1 MNKLTKVGLTAL
13 AGSLATMAGVQ
24 AGEMSVSG
32 GATITYSMKKSNATS
47 AAQSVTGNPLGWTNN
62 LTWSGS
68 GEMDNGI
75 SYTLTAYQSDAQA
88 LTSSN
93 ISFDLNGMGT
103 LVIDNGAGGMGID
116 ALDDK
121 MPSAWEEAWD
131 TGVDTGIRT
140 VSGIHGSAAISYT
153 TPADML
159 PSGTQV
165 KLSWTPRADGGG
177 LQSDKGSSGPGTGNG
192 DNKSGTDINITA
204 SPIDGLSAFIGYSEI
219 ERHRVED
226 QLSGTYGFT
235 YAVGPVSFGYQKS
248 YISYERGVEATT
260 VNYYE
265 NDNFGIA
272 FNVND
277 NLSVSY
283 AEYESEENL
292 GTTGGQTADVQS
304 IQLAYNIGGATV
316 KIAQTEADEA
326 RYAAGA
332 TTEGVTAA
340 LSLAF

>member
-1 MNKLTKVGLTAL
+1 MNKLTKVGFTAL
-13 AGSLATMAGVQ
+13 AGSLATIAGVQ

-32 GATITYSMKKSNATS
+32 GATITWSERQSNATS

-103 LVIDNGAGGMGID
+103 MVIDNGAGGMGID

-159 PSGTQV
+159 PGGTQV
-165 KLSWTPRADGGG
+165 KLSWTPVADGGG
-177 LQSDKGSSGPGTGNG
+177 LQSDKGSSGPATSGEA
-192 DNKSGTDINITA
+192 KSGTDINITMA
-204 SPIDGLSAFIGYSEI
+204 PIDGFSAFIGYSDI
-219 ERHRVED
+219 GRHRVD
-226 QLSGTYGFT
+226 DALQGTYGFT

-248 YISYERGVEATT
+248 YISYERGVESTT

-265 NDNFGIA
+265 NDNWGVA

-283 AEYESEENL
+283 AEYESEEHL
-292 GTTGGQTADVQS
+292 GITGGQTADVES

-316 KIAQTEADEA
+316 KVASTEVSDA
-326 RYAAGA
+326 RYVAGA
-332 TTEGVTAA
+332 TSEGFTAA